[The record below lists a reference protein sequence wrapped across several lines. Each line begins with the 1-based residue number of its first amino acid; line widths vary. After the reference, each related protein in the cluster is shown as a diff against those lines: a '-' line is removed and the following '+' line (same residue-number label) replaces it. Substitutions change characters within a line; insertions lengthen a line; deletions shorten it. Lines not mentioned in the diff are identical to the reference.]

1 MENRKNMRK
10 ILSAAVIL
18 ASLLAVFLI
27 VYHLPGKIDVTVHA
41 APYSVGSAFVENEG
55 GEAEF
60 TLRLTRWKRLFGD
73 DLLSGSIVYN
83 GVEYV
88 KTDGWR
94 TPNEFHTP
102 RTPGEKFSSTSEQLN
117 WMQNKIIA
125 RINGKTAELD
135 CLNPSGGEIALYAFK
150 IGD

>member
-1 MENRKNMRK
+1 MGKKKKR
-10 ILSAAVIL
+10 ILVLSVCAV
-18 ASLLAVFLI
+18 LLAVFLI

-41 APYSVGSAFVENEG
+41 APYSVGSAFAENEEE
-55 GEAEF
+55 EAEF

-102 RTPGEKFSSTSEQLN
+102 RTPGEKFSSTSEQLR
-117 WMQNKIIA
+117 WMQHKIVA
-125 RINGKTAELD
+125 RINGKSVEFDFLKPYD
-135 CLNPSGGEIALYAFK
+135 GEIAYYAFDL
-150 IGD
+150 GN

>member
-1 MENRKNMRK
+1 MGKKKKR
-10 ILSAAVIL
+10 ILVLSVCAV
-18 ASLLAVFLI
+18 LLAVFLI

-94 TPNEFHTP
+94 TPNEFRTP
-102 RTPGEKFSSTSEQLN
+102 RTAGEKFSSTSEQLK

-125 RINGKTAELD
+125 RINGESAELD
-135 CLNPSGGEIALYAFK
+135 CLNPSGGEIAFYAFK

>member
-1 MENRKNMRK
+1 MENRKNIRK

-41 APYSVGSAFVENEG
+41 APYSAGSAFAENEEE
-55 GEAEF
+55 EAEF

-102 RTPGEKFSSTSEQLN
+102 RPPGEKFSSTSEQLN

>member
-1 MENRKNMRK
+1 MENRTNKRR
-10 ILSAAVIL
+10 ILLAVVIL

-41 APYSVGSAFVENEG
+41 APYSGGSSFVENEG
-55 GEAEF
+55 EEAEF

-73 DLLSGSIVYN
+73 DLLKGSIIYN

-94 TPNEFHTP
+94 TPNAFHLP
-102 RTPGEKFSSTSEQLN
+102 RTPGEKFSSAGEQLR
-117 WMQNKIIA
+117 WIQNNIIA
-125 RINGKTAELD
+125 RINGKSVELD
-135 CLNPSGGEIALYAFK
+135 CLNPPEGEIAFYAFK
-150 IGD
+150 IGE